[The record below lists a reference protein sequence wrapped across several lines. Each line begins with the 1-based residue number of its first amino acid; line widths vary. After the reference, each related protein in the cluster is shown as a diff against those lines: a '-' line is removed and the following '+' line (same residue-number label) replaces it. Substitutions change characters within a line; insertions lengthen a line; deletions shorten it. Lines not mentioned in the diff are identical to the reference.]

1 MRACGVSRSRDRC
14 SESPSPE
21 NDSLSI
27 VLDFVPEI
35 FTGVVV
41 FIRDWIFE
49 CLWEER
55 VDVGC

>member
-21 NDSLSI
+21 NDSSSI

-49 CLWEER
+49 CL
-55 VDVGC
+55 